1 MQEQK
6 IYGSREGAV
15 GHIVFNNPAKLN
27 AVSLDMWDAFV
38 GLLKDY
44 EKDPEVRCVVVSGA
58 GGKAFVSGADISK
71 FESERANAEA
81 QVRYDAISKQG
92 YEGLYNFPK
101 PTIAKITGYCIGG
114 GMNLAACCDM
124 RFCNE
129 GARFGVPAAKLGL
142 GYGFLR
148 IERLSR
154 IVGLPRAMEFLFTAR
169 QYSSK
174 EAYEM
179 GLVNGVAA
187 DAELDAL
194 VAKTTDAI
202 AQNAP
207 LTIALAKAAG
217 ARDRQA
223 RNRSRITRSSRR
235 WPKPASTAKTSRK
248 AAAPSWKSASRY
260 SRDGSLRH
268 GTQWRSSDP
277 SMSLHWSDA
286 LRRRGNTHDQ
296 TPLSHIKV
304 LDLTAHRAGPTAVR
318 QLADWGAQVIKIEPP
333 PSPADTDADGRQP
346 PRLRLPEPASQ
357 QAGDDAQ
364 PQEPGRPRDLHE
376 AREERRRDRRELP
389 LRREV
394 PPQGRLQVGRE
405 GQSAASSTAR
415 SRASARAAPT
425 RRAPA
430 STRSRR
436 AWAG

>member
-38 GLLKDY
+38 GLLNDY
-44 EKDPEVRCVVVSGA
+44 EKDPEVRCLVVSGA

-92 YEGLYNFPK
+92 YEGLYNFSK
-101 PTIAKITGYCIGG
+101 PTIAQV

-154 IVGLPRAMEFLFTAR
+154 IVGLPRAMEFLFTAK

-179 GLVNGVAA
+179 GLVNAVAA
-187 DAELDAL
+187 DGELDAL

-207 LTIALAKAAG
+207 LTIALAKAS
-217 ARDRQA
+217 AREIA
-223 RNRSRITRSSRR
+223 
-235 WPKPASTAKTSRK
+235 KP
-248 AAAPSWKSASRY
+248 
-260 SRDGSLRH
+260 
-268 GTQWRSSDP
+268 
-277 SMSLHWSDA
+277 
-286 LRRRGNTHDQ
+286 
-296 TPLSHIKV
+296 
-304 LDLTAHRAGPTAVR
+304 
-318 QLADWGAQVIKIEPP
+318 E
-333 PSPADTDADGRQP
+333 
-346 PRLRLPEPASQ
+346 SQ
-357 QAGDDAQ
+357 QDHAKL
-364 PQEPGRPRDLHE
+364 EKMVE
-376 AREERRRDRRELP
+376 ACFNSEDFK
-389 LRREV
+389 
-394 PPQGRLQVGRE
+394 E
-405 GQSAASSTAR
+405 G
-415 SRASARAAPT
+415 
-425 RRAPA
+425 RRAFMEK
-430 STRSRR
+430 RR
-436 AWAG
+436 PVFKGK